1 MSVPSTEFLLSVAR
15 YIVVANAVHAAS
27 PDILTWAEPLVA
39 AAAAAA
45 AATATAAAAAAVVVP
60 TTVTESPVK
69 VKRKAKTTKTD
80 PLLLPVESVSTTI
93 VPVVVPSADDP
104 LKNHKYRLQSINPS
118 LCQARK
124 RGDVVPGT
132 NPKEDGYVKKFY
144 IEAQCTKPPVASQ
157 SMCKTCAKMESEKSK
172 YWQGRLDQPLAY
184 NADVVGCGN
193 FFEAYPGGLKN
204 DPTTAPPTPAVLVN
218 TKSGAK
224 AKTKAVVATPKNTI
238 TETVAVTNSAVPEAE
253 WEKMFYKGKPYIR
266 NLKTQKIYEVDP
278 NTSVIAEMARKDRC
292 VGKWIAE
299 SGTIDPYAVDD
310 DDDDEE

>member
-15 YIVVANAVHAAS
+15 YIVEANAVHAAS
-27 PDILTWAEPLVA
+27 PDILTWAEPIV
-39 AAAAAA
+39 A
-45 AATATAAAAAAVVVP
+45 AATAATAATAA
-60 TTVTESPVK
+60 SPAK

-80 PLLLPVESVSTTI
+80 TLLLPVESVSTM
-93 VPVVVPSADDP
+93 PEPAVVPSADDP
-104 LKNHKYRLQSINPS
+104 LKNHKYRLQSINPG

-132 NPKEDGYVKKFY
+132 NPKEEGYVKKFY
-144 IEAQCTKPPVASQ
+144 IEAQCSKPPVTGQ
-157 SMCKTCAKMESEKSK
+157 PMCKTCAKMESEKSK
-172 YWQGRLDQPLAY
+172 YWQGRLDQPLVY

-193 FFEAYPGGLKN
+193 FFEAYPAGLKN

-238 TETVAVTNSAVPEAE
+238 TETVAVTDSAVPEAE
-253 WEKMFYKGKPYIR
+253 WEKMFFKGKPYIR
-266 NLKTQKIYEVDP
+266 NIKTQKIYEVDP

-292 VGKWIAE
+292 VGKWVAE

-310 DDDDEE
+310 DDDE

>member
-15 YIVVANAVHAAS
+15 YIVDANAVHAAS

-45 AATATAAAAAAVVVP
+45 AAAATATAP
-60 TTVTESPVK
+60 TNTVESSTK

-80 PLLLPVESVSTTI
+80 PLLLPVESVSAM
-93 VPVVVPSADDP
+93 PEPAVVPSADDP
-104 LKNHKYRLQSINPS
+104 LKNHKYRLQSINS
-118 LCQARK
+118 GLCQARK

-144 IEAQCTKPPVASQ
+144 IETQCSKPPVAGQ
-157 SMCKTCAKMESEKSK
+157 PMCKTCAKMESEKSK

-238 TETVAVTNSAVPEAE
+238 TETVAVTDSAVPEAE
-253 WEKMFYKGKPYIR
+253 WEKMFFKGKPYIR
-266 NLKTQKIYEVDP
+266 NLKTQKIYEVDS

-299 SGTIDPYAVDD
+299 NGTIDPYAVDD